1 LPETSSEN
9 ETQTLETSS
18 REARKMKMR
27 FILTME
33 DLEVEDKR
41 IDSLTVDWTE
51 EVTQEQVLSMSR
63 EWISAQNFLSQR
75 MVGLS
80 KVGESTLTIEPVF
93 ASEEGSDPCR

>member
-1 LPETSSEN
+1 LPETSSEI
-9 ETQTLETSS
+9 EIQTLEASS

-33 DLEVEDKR
+33 DLEVGEKR

-63 EWISAQNFLSQR
+63 EWITAQNFLSQR

-93 ASEEGSDPCR
+93 ASEE